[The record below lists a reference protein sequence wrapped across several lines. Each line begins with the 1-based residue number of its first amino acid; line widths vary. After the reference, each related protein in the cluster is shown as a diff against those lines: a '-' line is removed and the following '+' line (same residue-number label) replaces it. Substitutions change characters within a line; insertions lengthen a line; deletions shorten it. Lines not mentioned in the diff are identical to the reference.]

1 MIGKIEYLSI
11 KVRKLNH
18 LLGSYPWALLIL
30 QT

>member
-1 MIGKIEYLSI
+1 MIGRIEYLSI

-18 LLGSYPWALLIL
+18 LFVSFPQALLIL